1 MLGNHSYE
9 KPEIWNLFVSW
20 NLVIETWVGDMG
32 GVVKVGR
39 VIVTYPHE
47 KVNEF
52 YEVRLGQV
60 PLAGRNEPWF
70 KSHDSS

>member
-1 MLGNHSYE
+1 
-9 KPEIWNLFVSW
+9 
-20 NLVIETWVGDMG
+20 MG
-32 GVVKVGR
+32 GGVKVGR
-39 VIVTYPHE
+39 AIVTYPHE